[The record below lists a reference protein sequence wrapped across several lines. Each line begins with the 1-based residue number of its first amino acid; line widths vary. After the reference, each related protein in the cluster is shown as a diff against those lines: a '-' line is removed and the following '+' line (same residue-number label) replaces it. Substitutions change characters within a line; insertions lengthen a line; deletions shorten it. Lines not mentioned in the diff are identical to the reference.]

1 MPLFKHDARRAG
13 VGHSVPVVLR
23 VALLAL
29 ALIPLAACAD
39 DEGSSPA
46 GEPGGTSEPAPAPQQ
61 SPQVITEADSGGT
74 FALSTGRETSLRL
87 SSDWV
92 WDEPQVDGDAVQ
104 LAPVNYI
111 QDPGFFEW
119 LVTAVAAGEATITS
133 SGTAA
138 CAGQDGCADGPQ
150 DFRVRITVEP

>member
-1 MPLFKHDARRAG
+1 M
-13 VGHSVPVVLR
+13 LR

-46 GEPGGTSEPAPAPQQ
+46 GEPAGTSEPAPAPQQ
-61 SPQVITEADSGGT
+61 SPQVITEADSGAAY
-74 FALSTGRETSLRL
+74 ALPMGSETSLRL

-92 WDEPQVDGDAVQ
+92 WEEPVVDGDAVQ

-111 QDPGFFEW
+111 QDPGFSEW
-119 LVTAVAAGEATITS
+119 LVTAVAPGEATITS

-150 DFRVRITVEP
+150 DFQVRITVER

>member
-1 MPLFKHDARRAG
+1 MPLFKHDARRPA
-13 VGHSVPVVLR
+13 VRHSVPVVLR

-39 DEGSSPA
+39 DDGSSPA
-46 GEPGGTSEPAPAPQQ
+46 GEPVGTSEPAPAPQQ
-61 SPQVITEADSGGT
+61 SPQVITEADSGASY
-74 FALSTGRETSLRL
+74 ALPMGGETSLRL

-92 WDEPQVDGDAVQ
+92 WEEPVVDGDAVQ

-111 QDPGFFEW
+111 QDPGFTEW

-150 DFRVRITVEP
+150 DFQVRITVER